1 MFVTAHCLHFVHF
14 LTPQIRFVVCH
25 CDISCFSSLGITCC
39 FRHRS
44 WAIGLQK
51 ITAKATRALSDIS
64 LFKSIKFTQ
73 RPNFRGNIYLFWE
86 IKKEIWVNKSSDNDV
101 RLRLL
106 CRKHLLDNFQMLSLH
121 TRTVHLLNSLRSNGN
136 YAEGGGASYRT
147 IRVQLA
153 ICKCKRSGEH
163 SKFPH

>member
-1 MFVTAHCLHFVHF
+1 MFVTAYCLHFVHF
-14 LTPQIRFVVCH
+14 LTPQIRVVVCLYFLLFFFVGDH
-25 CDISCFSSLGITCC
+25 LLLSASELGNWTEEDNSKCN
-39 FRHRS
+39 
-44 WAIGLQK
+44 
-51 ITAKATRALSDIS
+51 
-64 LFKSIKFTQ
+64 KSIEWYQPFNCIKFTQ
-73 RPNFRGNIYLFWE
+73 RPNFRGNIYLFWQ
-86 IKKEIWVNKSSDNDV
+86 ITKEIWVKKSSDNDV
-101 RLRLL
+101 RLQLL

-136 YAEGGGASYRT
+136 YAGGGGASYRT